1 MPYVVPYAHGCD
13 PVKKTS
19 VYLPEGLKARLTAVA
34 LRSGRSEAQL
44 VRLAVER
51 LVDAE
56 PAPGPVVRTEDPVV
70 RRHRR
75 EPTLVGLGMGPGD
88 PGLVTARTVA
98 ELRAA
103 DRVLAPSTDLA
114 SVGRAE
120 IIVRE
125 VAPDVAVERI
135 GFVMEL
141 DGGARSS
148 ALARAAERVVIA
160 LDAGERVAFVTL
172 GDPNVYSTFSSLAE
186 EVRARRP
193 GVPIETV
200 PGIMAFQDLAARAG
214 TVLVDGDERLVLVPA
229 RAGSDPAVLAAAAAD
244 PSAAVVVYKG
254 GGRLPELARLLAEAG
269 RLDGAVLGELLGLPG
284 GRMAPVREVA
294 DRPAS
299 YLATVVVPPVRPPRS
314 AAADGAEH
322 PGGPS
327 GPSEREAQGPVR
339 RRQAAS

>member
-1 MPYVVPYAHGCD
+1 MVPYVVPYAVAAPGRA
-13 PVKKTS
+13 VKKTS
-19 VYLPEGLKARLTAVA
+19 VYLPDGLKARLAAVA
-34 LRSGRSEAQL
+34 RRSGRSEAQL
-44 VRLAVER
+44 IRLAVER

-56 PAPGPVVRTEDPVV
+56 PSLGPLARTEDPVL
-70 RRHRR
+70 RRHRQ
-75 EPTLVGLGMGPGD
+75 PPALVGLGMGPGD

-114 SVGRAE
+114 SLGRAE

-135 GFVMEL
+135 GFVMEV
-141 DGGARSS
+141 GGEARTK
-148 ALARAAERVVIA
+148 ALAAAADRVVAA

-193 GVPIETV
+193 AVPIETV

-229 RAGSDPAVLAAAAAD
+229 RAASNPGALADAVAD

-254 GGRLPELARLLAEAG
+254 GGRLPELARRLADAG
-269 RLDGAVLGELLGLPG
+269 RLEGAVLGELLGLPG
-284 GRMAPVREVA
+284 GRVAAVA
-294 DRPAS
+294 DVAGQPAT
-299 YLATVVVPPVRPPRS
+299 YLATVVVPPVRQRAVS
-314 AAADGAEH
+314 
-322 PGGPS
+322 
-327 GPSEREAQGPVR
+327 
-339 RRQAAS
+339 